1 MMSGKI
7 VKPDMR
13 GIDRNRKGANH
24 ASSRQYPVDHSWWVG
39 HRNRMGIGGTD
50 SVHLHHRH
58 PVRPSSVQDGG
69 THPDAVWQNRAIRRR
84 SRLCLGQHPVGGAGR
99 LVDGVRLSGS
109 RRTQLHLHHR
119 YSVRIAIVQDGQ
131 ACAGHSERKSSTCRF
146 QILQSRQSTL
156 DEAVTDVNNW
166 IDQQA
171 AKAE

>member
-1 MMSGKI
+1 MSGKI
-7 VKPDMR
+7 VKLNMR

-50 SVHLHHRH
+50 SVHLHHRR

-84 SRLCLGQHPVGGAGR
+84 SRLYLGQHPVGGAGR

-131 ACAGHSERKSSTCRF
+131 ACALAIRSGN
-146 QILQSRQSTL
+146 RQPVDSKYYKAAKATL